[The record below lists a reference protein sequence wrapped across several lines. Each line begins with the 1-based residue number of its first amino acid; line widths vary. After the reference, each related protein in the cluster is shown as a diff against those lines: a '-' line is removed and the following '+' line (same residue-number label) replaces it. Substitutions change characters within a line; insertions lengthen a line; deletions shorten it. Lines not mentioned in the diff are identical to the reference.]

1 MYLIIFLFPLVSLFI
16 IIINLNFLGVRAF
29 VYLATFSLGVSLL
42 ISHIILYDVFFLGM
56 TTTVD
61 LGEWIYFYEIGSYF
75 IFNFDVVSA
84 IFIYVV
90 LFISFLVHAY
100 SIFYISQD
108 PYSSRFIL
116 YLNLFTW
123 FILIL
128 VVSENALTL
137 FLGWEG
143 IGITSYLLI
152 NFWYSKLQSGKSA
165 IKAVFL
171 NRIGDS
177 FFLIALGLTFY
188 LFGSDD
194 LYLISSLS
202 LFYEKKILKYLIVC
216 YLIASIA
223 KSAQIL
229 LHIWLPDAMEAP
241 TPVSSLLHAA
251 TLVGAGVYLLIKLAF
266 LSLLDFDSSNFIIVI
281 GILTSFLAGLIG
293 FNQFD
298 TKRIIAYSTCS
309 QIGLIFYA
317 IGLMSF
323 DFSYLHFVIH
333 GVFKCLIFL
342 LAGAFIHTIFNEQ
355 DIRKYG
361 SLNFLSSFLS
371 LSFVLSNL
379 SLLGMF
385 FIAGFYSKELLLISG
400 IYYNNFWSLLS
411 VLAIFTTCLYGIKSI
426 LLVISGSPNWNS
438 FFSISIYDTNLNV
451 IVILGILVVLNT
463 FLGPIITEQI
473 KLMDLIYNKSIFFS
487 IKSNLFLFEHV
498 YVNWIIFLVFSV
510 FLVLAWNYS
519 VFYFSE
525 KSLNFVN
532 LKKIPILF
540 FYNRGGF
547 DAIYQLITYTIF
559 DFSYKVNWLINDK
572 GYLPLIIYYLPKLIF
587 SIIINV
593 NFMLQNGII
602 SFYYF
607 SIFIG
612 FFCFV
617 YLI

>member
-1 MYLIIFLFPLVSLFI
+1 MYLIILLFPLISLFVI
-16 IIINLNFLGVRAF
+16 SINLNFLGIRGF
-29 VYLATFSLGVSLL
+29 LYLSTFSLAVSLL
-42 ISHIILYDVFFLGM
+42 LAHVILYDVLILGIF
-56 TTTVD
+56 TTVD
-61 LGEWIYFYEIGSYF
+61 LGEWIYFYELGSYF
-75 IFNFDVVSA
+75 TFTFDVVSS

-90 LFISFLVHAY
+90 LFISFLVHSY

-123 FILIL
+123 FILVL

-194 LYLISSLS
+194 LFLISSLS
-202 LFYEKKILKYLIVC
+202 VFYEKQIVKYLIIA

-229 LHIWLPDAMEAP
+229 LHVWLPDAIEAP

-251 TLVGAGVYLLIKLAF
+251 TLVGAGVYLLIKLSF

-309 QIGLIFYA
+309 QIGLMFYA
-317 IGLMSF
+317 IGLISL

-333 GVFKCLIFL
+333 GVFKCLMFL

-361 SLNFLSSFLS
+361 SLNFLNSFLS
-371 LSFVLSNL
+371 LAFVLSNL
-379 SLLGMF
+379 SLLGIF

-426 LLVISGSPNWNS
+426 LLVLSGSPNWNS
-438 FFSISIYDTNLNV
+438 FFSITIYDTNL
-451 IVILGILVVLNT
+451 IVIIILSVLVILNT
-463 FLGPIITEQI
+463 FFGPMITEQI
-473 KLMDLIYNKSIFFS
+473 KLMDIVYNKSVFFS

-498 YVNWIIFLVFSV
+498 YVNWIILFVISV
-510 FLVLAWNYS
+510 FLILSWNYS
-519 VFYFSE
+519 IFFFSE
-525 KSLNFVN
+525 KSLSFIN
-532 LKKIPILF
+532 LKKIPMLF

-547 DAIYQLITYTIF
+547 DAIYQIISYKIF
-559 DFSYKVNWLINDK
+559 DFSYRVNWLANDK
-572 GYLPLIIYYLPKLIF
+572 GYLPLFIFYFPKSVFSVVTNFNLIMQHGLISIYYISIF
-587 SIIINV
+587 SGLL
-593 NFMLQNGII
+593 F
-602 SFYYF
+602 
-607 SIFIG
+607 FIL
-612 FFCFV
+612 F
-617 YLI
+617 I